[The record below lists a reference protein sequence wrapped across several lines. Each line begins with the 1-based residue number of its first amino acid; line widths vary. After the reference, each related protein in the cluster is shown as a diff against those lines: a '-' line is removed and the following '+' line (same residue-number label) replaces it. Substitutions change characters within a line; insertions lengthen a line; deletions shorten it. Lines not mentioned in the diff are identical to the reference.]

1 MKKNSKFKK
10 NKKYM
15 ERYIRYAIP
24 LGLLLYQLP
33 VYAADDPLSIINNLS
48 ELIFTLTKGVGIILM
63 AFGAI
68 QFGLALKTSDPSQKS
83 NSVLSVIGGAII
95 YLSKEIINFL
105 LR

>member
-1 MKKNSKFKK
+1 MKKNSQFKK
-10 NKKYM
+10 NKKYY
-15 ERYIRYAIP
+15 ERYFKVIIP
-24 LGLLLYQLP
+24 LGLLLINIP
-33 VYAADDPLSIINNLS
+33 VYAADDPLSVINNLS
-48 ELIFTLTKGVGIILM
+48 DLIFSITKVVGVIMMG
-63 AFGAI
+63 FGAI